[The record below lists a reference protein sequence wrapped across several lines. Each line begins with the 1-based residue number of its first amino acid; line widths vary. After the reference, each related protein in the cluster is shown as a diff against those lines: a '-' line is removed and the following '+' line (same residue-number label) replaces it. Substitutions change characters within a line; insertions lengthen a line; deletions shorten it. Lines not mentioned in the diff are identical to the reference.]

1 MYELFTVLHKLY
13 RGETMRLA
21 RMVKRD
27 GINTSSKSK
36 VLPGSTRMPK
46 GFYRDNMRAPK

>member
-1 MYELFTVLHKLY
+1 MG
-13 RGETMRLA
+13 GEIVIQAKFL
-21 RMVKRD
+21 KRD

-36 VLPGSTRMPK
+36 LLPNSIRMPK